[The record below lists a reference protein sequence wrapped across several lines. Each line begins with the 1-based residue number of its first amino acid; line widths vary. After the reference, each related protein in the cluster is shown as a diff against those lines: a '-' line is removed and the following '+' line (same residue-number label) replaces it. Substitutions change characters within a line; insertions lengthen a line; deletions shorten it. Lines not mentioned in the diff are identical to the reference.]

1 MKKIRV
7 MLADDHTQFRE
18 ALRMWLELATD
29 MEVVAEAYDSHS
41 VLEGAGASQP
51 DVVCMDVNLQGLNGI
66 ETTRQL
72 LALYPD
78 IKVVGL
84 SAHVDPG
91 RVAEML
97 SAGARGYVA
106 KGSPGDEVLAAIRMV
121 SQDRHYLSPELELK
135 H

>member
-18 ALRMWLELATD
+18 ALRMWLEMAPD
-29 MEVVAEAYDSHS
+29 MEVVAEAHDSDS
-41 VLEGAGASQP
+41 VLAGAGAIP
-51 DVVCMDVNLQGLNGI
+51 LDVVCMDVNMKGLNGI

-72 LALYPD
+72 LALYPH
-78 IKVVGL
+78 IKVIGL
-84 SAHVDPG
+84 SAYVDPG

-97 SAGARGYVA
+97 GAGASGYVA
-106 KGSPGDEVLAAIRMV
+106 KGSPGDQVLAAIRMV
-121 SQDRHYLSPELELK
+121 SQDRCYISPELELK